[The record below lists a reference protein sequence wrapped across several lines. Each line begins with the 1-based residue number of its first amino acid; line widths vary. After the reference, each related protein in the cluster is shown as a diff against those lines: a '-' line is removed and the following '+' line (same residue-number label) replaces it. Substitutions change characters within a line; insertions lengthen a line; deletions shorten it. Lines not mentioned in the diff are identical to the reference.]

1 VGDLP
6 AWKCQSDQAIIDL
19 FRHYGGGQ
27 AGGKNALKELLTRE
41 ENSIGQGL
49 IGAWLQVH
57 FGGHVKCHLVA
68 IGAKRTWP
76 ETGRI
81 MHPAPLPVL
90 RGQRHPLPGSSVTT
104 AAVPISS
111 LPA

>member
-1 VGDLP
+1 MKGI
-6 AWKCQSDQAIIDL
+6 QSGRGSLA
-19 FRHYGGGQ
+19 
-27 AGGKNALKELLTRE
+27 RE
-41 ENSIGQGL
+41 
-49 IGAWLQVH
+49 VP
-57 FGGHVKCHLVA
+57 LVA

-76 ETGRI
+76 ETERI

-90 RGQRHPLPGSSVTT
+90 RGQRHRLPGSSVTT